1 MTIKKIPE
9 GEKLT
14 FALEG
19 RLDSTTAPELQEQ
32 IGDLAGVKELIM
44 DMNELEYISSAGLRV
59 MLKAQK
65 IMIAQGSMKLVG
77 VNSIIQEVL
86 EMTGFSDIL
95 TVEPK

>member
-86 EMTGFSDIL
+86 EMTGFLSFL
-95 TVEPK
+95 KVR